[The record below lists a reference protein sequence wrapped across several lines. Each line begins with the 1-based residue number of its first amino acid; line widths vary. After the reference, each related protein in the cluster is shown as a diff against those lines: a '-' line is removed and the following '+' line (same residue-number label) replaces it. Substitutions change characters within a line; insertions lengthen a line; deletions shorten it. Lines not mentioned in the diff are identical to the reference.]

1 MATIVYYHNGRPG
14 WMIGD
19 QRTEIRKEKKNLPGC
34 NYGTTDHHEN
44 GHFNS
49 HRLCYTKFKKT
60 INLKEFF
67 VHLNKK
73 TYPRI

>member
-1 MATIVYYHNGRPG
+1 MATIV
-14 WMIGD
+14 IGD

-49 HRLCYTKFKKT
+49 HRLCYTKFLLKKNHFER
-60 INLKEFF
+60 IFCSFK
-67 VHLNKK
+67 HK